1 MVEAI
6 RHATLIIIPTRP
18 SLFDL
23 AAVQDTIE
31 IARELRKPYACVINA
46 APARRNELDVAIVT
60 EARSSLEELRVPV
73 WSGQITHRTDFALA
87 LRHGEGAKEYDAEAP
102 AAQEITHL
110 WTAIDRSVRAINR
123 AYKSARAMHRI
134 AA

>member
-1 MVEAI
+1 
-6 RHATLIIIPTRP
+6 
-18 SLFDL
+18 
-23 AAVQDTIE
+23 
-31 IARELRKPYACVINA
+31 
-46 APARRNELDVAIVT
+46 
-60 EARSSLEELRVPV
+60 LEELRVPV